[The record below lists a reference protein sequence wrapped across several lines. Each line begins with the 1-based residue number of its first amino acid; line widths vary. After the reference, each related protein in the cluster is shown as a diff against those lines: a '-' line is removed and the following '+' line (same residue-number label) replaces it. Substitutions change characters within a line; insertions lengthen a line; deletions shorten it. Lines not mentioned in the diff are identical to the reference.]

1 MLAIAA
7 AIGRSGFRIPTLLL
21 IALMAHSVGCAR
33 RFPALE
39 VTPIK
44 AANPTELQRY
54 LLSRKPDVAQ
64 FRLRGP
70 FAVIERRD
78 LGIPL
83 DSDLTVEAD
92 LYLCAT
98 ALKAPLVIVLHGQD
112 NSKEDHAFQAMHL
125 ASWGMH
131 ALALDLPN
139 HGPWIANGR
148 TLARLVDAIH
158 RKPQLVDGS
167 IDADKIILVGHSF
180 GATAVAAALGEG
192 APALGGVLLDPA
204 GIGRQLPQS
213 LKRITVP
220 VMVIGADED
229 IRPTRNRGQF
239 YRFIPAAVGEISIR
253 DTLHE
258 DAQYPN
264 EHTLRAFEDDPDD
277 TEEAQI
283 AFVSALTA
291 SAFGLA
297 ATGGLDYAWNSFENC
312 SQERHVFQRE
322 EEVIVMRSVKSS
334 LKGWKAAAARLAVL
348 IVIVVQALGLGAV
361 WPQEPAPN
369 RGSTRNSASRK
380 KSTAAGAPTFPAATS
395 PAEGSRTTRSF
406 FPPGSATLSASL
418 AARTDGWISARAPG
432 RRYWTTM
439 RPKTTRR
446 RLKSAARSGGQGA
459 RGRDVYRGSP
469 DRQVARAGREPRR

>member
-1 MLAIAA
+1 VTGTAA
-7 AIGRSGFRIPTLLL
+7 AIGRSAFCIPAFLL
-21 IALMAHSVGCAR
+21 IVLMANSVGCTR
-33 RFPALE
+33 RLPATE

-44 AANPTELQRY
+44 AANPAELQRD

-78 LGIPL
+78 LEIPL
-83 DSDLTVEAD
+83 SPDLTVEAD
-92 LYLCAT
+92 LFLCGA
-98 ALKAPLVIVLHGQD
+98 ARKASPLVIVLHGQD

-131 ALALDLPN
+131 AIVVDLPN

-148 TLARLVDAIH
+148 TLAKLADAVH
-158 RKPQLVDGS
+158 RTPGLVDGGV
-167 IDADKIILVGHSF
+167 DADKIVLVGHSF

-192 APALGGVLLDPA
+192 APVLGGVLLDPA
-204 GIGRQLPQS
+204 GIGRQLPQL

-229 IRPTRNRGQF
+229 IWPTRNRGQF

-253 DTLHE
+253 DTVHG

-264 EHTLRAFEDDPDD
+264 EHTLRAFQDSPDD

-297 ATGGLDYAWNSFENC
+297 ATGGIDYAWSSFENG
-312 SQERHVFQRE
+312 
-322 EEVIVMRSVKSS
+322 
-334 LKGWKAAAARLAVL
+334 LKDGIFFNAR
-348 IVIVVQALGLGAV
+348 
-361 WPQEPAPN
+361 
-369 RGSTRNSASRK
+369 RK
-380 KSTAAGAPTFPAATS
+380 
-395 PAEGSRTTRSF
+395 
-406 FPPGSATLSASL
+406 
-418 AARTDGWISARAPG
+418 
-432 RRYWTTM
+432 
-439 RPKTTRR
+439 
-446 RLKSAARSGGQGA
+446 
-459 RGRDVYRGSP
+459 
-469 DRQVARAGREPRR
+469 